1 MRALLY
7 GVLVLAAYVP
17 PAFGQ
22 DAVPLDQA
30 IKEHKVAAAI
40 TGRGGS
46 TGDTILITVRRIV
59 PEVLRLT
66 VAPGTVFASVSGA
79 VQDMAAAS
87 IRGEREGAS
96 TFRPEAEI
104 VLRDGDEHGYWI
116 EAYCLNFHKNNPQPS
131 DQFRVSAVDPDAARL
146 LAAAKPKSASI
157 DAIQAALWMARERLS
172 PEEIQR
178 RFPLSSE
185 DVRVAQSIVQEAG
198 QSLLAGDDE
207 GHQRAPRQ
215 GPVLKLETASA
226 AALPQPQRGPQPA
239 DDRWTRVPGIVGRDV
254 PANAEPSPERRNV
267 SPAAPPANA
276 DPLAATG
283 GEGELARRVAT
294 LESQVAELRRLN
306 QALVDIVENH
316 SVMLGQITADRTAA
330 NGGRYYVPNV
340 NAISS
345 DPKSRRA
352 LVDTVVKDITR
363 STGTLEIRNDMDSGQ
378 SLLINGSATVYVD
391 GHSLKSVTVPCGTAI
406 TELVGASEG
415 PRNWAIAAPTYFQSI
430 IIAPNRGS
438 SPAAA
443 RDQHLDPQSMDSWR
457 ASP

>member
-1 MRALLY
+1 
-7 GVLVLAAYVP
+7 
-17 PAFGQ
+17 
-22 DAVPLDQA
+22 
-30 IKEHKVAAAI
+30 
-40 TGRGGS
+40 
-46 TGDTILITVRRIV
+46 
-59 PEVLRLT
+59 
-66 VAPGTVFASVSGA
+66 
-79 VQDMAAAS
+79 
-87 IRGEREGAS
+87 
-96 TFRPEAEI
+96 
-104 VLRDGDEHGYWI
+104 
-116 EAYCLNFHKNNPQPS
+116 
-131 DQFRVSAVDPDAARL
+131 
-146 LAAAKPKSASI
+146 
-157 DAIQAALWMARERLS
+157 
-172 PEEIQR
+172 
-178 RFPLSSE
+178 
-185 DVRVAQSIVQEAG
+185 
-198 QSLLAGDDE
+198 
-207 GHQRAPRQ
+207 
-215 GPVLKLETASA
+215 
-226 AALPQPQRGPQPA
+226 
-239 DDRWTRVPGIVGRDV
+239 
-254 PANAEPSPERRNV
+254 V

-443 RDQHLDPQSMDSWR
+443 RDRHLDPQSMDSWR